1 MGWVEVDILIVARCN
16 DHLDGAIGNDI
27 LEGNSGNDF
36 FKVILV
42 SPL

>member
-1 MGWVEVDILIVARCN
+1 MGWVEDDILIVGRGN